1 MKFQSAKE
9 AMDALIAR
17 AHKDVDFR
25 VKLIES
31 PKETMRAFGIGLP
44 ENYDVVVNDQSQP
57 NTFYINIPPSKK

>member
-9 AMDALIAR
+9 AMAALIEK
-17 AHKDVDFR
+17 AHKDDDF
-25 VKLIES
+25 KLRLIDC
-31 PKETMRAFGIGLP
+31 PKETMSAFGIGLP